1 MSELPNAADGGK
13 PLPMHQVHSLLPPSP
28 VPTVTDE
35 AYALTV
41 RKLAE
46 TLDELQRSKSVK
58 PDHLELARRVVDSIG
73 HENLLFADHTFWL
86 WVAGYGVW
94 RATDDKAIKQ
104 AIQKVLEAC
113 RVPVNANTVNSVAD
127 VLRNLA
133 FKQDHAFNIGPVDV
147 VNCLTGELE
156 LSPAGWTCHPH
167 RREHY
172 RTNQIPVRYDPT
184 AHAPQFTQF
193 MHDIFRDDPDRTEK
207 IQAVMELIGY
217 TLMSHANHERF
228 VMLIGSG
235 GNGKSVLLRVIE
247 SLLGQKNVAAVQPS
261 QFNNKFQRANLHNKM
276 ANIVTELRQGEII
289 ADAELKAIT
298 SGELTTVENKG
309 QNPFE
314 MRAFSTCWFGT
325 NHLPHTRDF
334 SDALFRRATIIQFNR
349 SFSEAE
355 QDRNLIYKLQTE
367 LPGIL
372 NYALYYYAQ
381 AIAHGFTAPQSSVD
395 AKRKWRIEADQVA
408 QFVQE
413 RCVADPTREVEVG
426 ELYLRFRQ
434 WALDSGIR
442 QIVGKQAMGDRL
454 ELQGFKRK
462 RSNGSWIVGLR
473 LGTTPWG

>member
-1 MSELPNAADGGK
+1 MSDIPFAITGGK
-13 PLPMHQVHSLLPPSP
+13 SAPT
-28 VPTVTDE
+28 PTVTDE
-35 AYALTV
+35 AYALTL

-46 TLDELQRSKSVK
+46 TLEELQRSKSVK
-58 PDHLELARRVVDSIG
+58 PDHLELARRVRDSVG
-73 HENLLFADHTFWL
+73 QENLVFADHTFWL
-86 WVAGYGVW
+86 WTALGVW

-104 AIQKVLEAC
+104 TIQKVLEAC
-113 RVPVNANTVNSVAD
+113 RVPVNANTVNGVTD

-133 FKQDHAFNIGPVDV
+133 FRQDHAFNIGPIDV
-147 VNCLTGELE
+147 VNCPSGELE
-156 LSPAGWTCHPH
+156 LSATGWAWHPH

-172 RTNQIPVRYDPT
+172 RTTQIPVPYDPS
-184 AHAPQFTQF
+184 AHAPQFWQF
-193 MHDIFRDDPDRTEK
+193 LHDIFRDDHDRDYK
-207 IQAVMELIGY
+207 IQSLMELIGY

-261 QFNNKFQRANLHNKM
+261 QFNNRFQRARLHNKM

-309 QNPFE
+309 KDPFE

-349 SFSEAE
+349 TFAESE
-355 QDRNLIYKLQTE
+355 QDRNLIYKLQSE
-367 LPGIL
+367 LSGIL
-372 NYALYYYAQ
+372 NYALSSYAN
-381 AIAHGFTAPQSSVD
+381 ALVHGFTAPPSSIE

-408 QFVQE
+408 QYVQE
-413 RCVADPTREVEVG
+413 RCVVDPTGEIEVG
-426 ELYLRFRQ
+426 DLYARFRL
-434 WALDSGIR
+434 WAVDAGIR

-462 RSNGSWIVGLR
+462 RSNGSWITGLR
-473 LGTTPWG
+473 LGTGPWGS